1 MRRWWRGVLLA
12 ALVAM
17 VALPL
22 AVLLRGGISARTE
35 PGGAEVMVARWLRS
49 ALIPPGAR
57 VAHNPLTASPRL
69 LAEGRAHFADHCAS
83 CHANDGSGDTS
94 LGRGLYPRAPDMR
107 RAPTQDL
114 TDGELFYVIEN
125 GVRFTG
131 MPAWGGAGKPEESWK
146 LVLFIRHLPTMTP
159 EEVLEM
165 ERLNPKSPDEWREL
179 QEESEFLEGKGNA
192 PGPHVHGAH

>member
-1 MRRWWRGVLLA
+1 MRRWWCGVLLVI
-12 ALVAM
+12 LVA
-17 VALPL
+17 VAALPL

-35 PGGAEVMVARWLRS
+35 PGGVEVTVARWVRS
-49 ALIPPGAR
+49 ALIPPGAK
-57 VAHNPLTASPRL
+57 VAHNPLTPSPRL

-83 CHANDGSGDTS
+83 CHANDGGGDTS
-94 LGRGLYPRAPDMR
+94 LGRGLSPRAPDMR

-114 TDGELFYVIEN
+114 TDGELFYLIEN

-159 EEVLEM
+159 EEGVEM

-179 QEESEFLEGKGNA
+179 LDESEFLEGKGNA
-192 PGPHVHGAH
+192 PGPREHGRH